1 MDFNI
6 GETFEVFMAVAI
18 LTVAIVMVISASPP
32 NYLHHINKD
41 PTLLWY
47 HLRRA
52 DVVQS
57 NRKRQKYFA
66 GHTLSFVANLCFL
79 DPTPYLANF
88 PKFCHFF
95 DAFPNKLHSS
105 VLAEPSAFLAL
116 HLRYFLCGINQIDYM
131 DVFANYCHASC
142 ALERVC
148 LTKNV

>member
-1 MDFNI
+1 MEFNI

-18 LTVAIVMVISASPP
+18 LTVAMVMVISPP

-88 PKFCHFF
+88 PKFCHFLTPSLISCILQSWLNLRRF
-95 DAFPNKLHSS
+95 WLFTSGTSYVELNKLARCLCQLLSC
-105 VLAEPSAFLAL
+105 L
-116 HLRYFLCGINQIDYM
+116 LRSGAG
-131 DVFANYCHASC
+131 VFDKK
-142 ALERVC
+142 C
-148 LTKNV
+148 LDL